1 MKDSRN
7 QKIYK
12 KNPQKSKENKNGKKE
27 IRISKDYGTTIKDV
41 IYVRWEQ
48 QKRERKRRNNWNN
61 VWEFPPN

>member
-48 QKRERKRRNNWNN
+48 QKRERKRRNI
-61 VWEFPPN
+61 